1 MTLKG
6 RHWVMLWLVAAL
18 GTLMAVAWRQQ
29 RGYATAQQLRTA
41 RDERGS
47 LEAQRG
53 ELERRI
59 RTAASRQV
67 LVPRAGERLGLH
79 EPRAQEMTVLVVP
92 ADLPG
97 GLPAEALTAP
107 RTDTVRTVP
116 VRPRAT
122 ARAPARRP
130 TQDRARPAPAR
141 TTRRP

>member
-41 RDERGS
+41 RDERGA
-47 LEAQRG
+47 LEAERG

-97 GLPAEALTAP
+97 GLPAEALTTPAP
-107 RTDTVRTVP
+107 RADTVRT
-116 VRPRAT
+116 
-122 ARAPARRP
+122 APARSR
-130 TQDRARPAPAR
+130 TTARPP
-141 TTRRP
+141 TRRTSRRP

>member
-29 RGYATAQQLRTA
+29 RGYATAQSLRTA
-41 RDERGS
+41 RDERGA

-59 RTAASRQV
+59 RTSASRQV

-79 EPRAQEMTVLVVP
+79 EPGAREMTVLVVP

-97 GLPAEALTAP
+97 GLPAEALTTAAP
-107 RTDTVRTVP
+107 RDTVRP
-116 VRPRAT
+116 APARPRTT

-130 TQDRARPAPAR
+130 TPAPRGGQR